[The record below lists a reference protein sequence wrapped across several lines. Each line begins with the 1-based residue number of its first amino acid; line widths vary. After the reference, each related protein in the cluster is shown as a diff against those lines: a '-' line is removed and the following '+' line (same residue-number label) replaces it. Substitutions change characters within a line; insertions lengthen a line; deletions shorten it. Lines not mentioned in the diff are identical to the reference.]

1 MKKLLITLAAAAA
14 ATLAMPHTARAAE
27 FREHR
32 GVYISPYVSDWPS
45 GPINAQNAETYKRIL
60 RNNLDQYRN
69 GGVNVVYFAVR
80 PLCDAAYKSAYE
92 PWSSTVSGRRGVA
105 PPFDPLEFLIEEAHA
120 RGIEVYTWLNAYRYC
135 TRYKHGESPLDYELT
150 HPEWLLVQDH
160 ETILNPALEEVKQRV
175 CDVAADIVD
184 HYDIDGLLFDD
195 YYYSNPTPME
205 VDKEFYDAA
214 KAADSTIGTQ
224 LEWRVSNVNDM
235 IRRVHDTV
243 KSHKDWV
250 VFGTKPAG
258 VASPPH
264 VTSEYGLDPSPN
276 IREHDWQYEAVAA
289 DPLYWYKHHLTD
301 FMAPQIYWCD
311 LFDPLQ
317 DWWVIASRKFNR
329 HLYSAVS
336 MSKYSEFGAAEFSR
350 EVEYARAGQPDNVN
364 GMGFFRMQFYSGS
377 ALKYEGKTIYFPEYM
392 GKTAFAT
399 RALTPIRP
407 WNNVL
412 SPATVTNLR
421 REGNTL
427 RWDEVEGMRYTVYA
441 FADGEERK
449 PYSSNLLQC
458 RYTNSYDIPADLTGR
473 TFGVAVYD
481 RYGNEYSMSIEGE
494 AAAEPV
500 KAVLT
505 YPDDNALAADLFD
518 FTWEENGQSN
528 VLEVATD
535 AGFTDCVVNVPV
547 SGNSISSYIIFDMQE
562 GMKYYWRV
570 RTSAVNAPVAYSET
584 RSFTASRVAVTAP
597 TGKDESDAPAVAWTP
612 AYAGSSYLLEIAK
625 DRTFNQKVYSAEC
638 SEPTHQIPSGKLM
651 TGFRYY
657 CRVTAMRDGR
667 SSVSD
672 PVEFWTADRVPSVPV
687 FVNPTADG
695 QVIHANECIEVEP
708 IDGVSSIRLQISANA
723 EFSGRLYNLTMRD
736 GEFES
741 KPLSEIRVA
750 GKDLVSGQTYYA
762 RIRANYFTQDNL
774 STEKSTDYNVKSF
787 VYDSTNGIGSV
798 TDESA
803 KAYVTAGGLV
813 VMPVIG
819 NDVEIYRADGTL
831 VYVDRSG
838 LASVQLPE
846 LAAGLYMI
854 RIAGPSATTLKW
866 VRQ

>member
-1 MKKLLITLAAAAA
+1 MKKILITLAAAAA
-14 ATLAMPHTARAAE
+14 VAMSLPDTACGAE

-45 GPINAQNAETYKRIL
+45 GPINAQNAETYKNIL
-60 RNNLDQYRN
+60 RNALDTYRD

-92 PWSSTVSGRRGVA
+92 PWSSTISGTRGVA
-105 PPFDPLEFLIEEAHA
+105 PPFDPLEFLIQEAHA

-184 HYDIDGLLFDD
+184 NYDIDGLLFDD

-214 KAADSTIGTQ
+214 YAADPSVGTQ

-243 KSHKDWV
+243 KSHKNWV

-264 VTSEYGLDPSPN
+264 VTTEYGLDPSPN

-336 MSKYSEFGAAEFSR
+336 MSKYNDFGGAEFAR
-350 EVEYARAGQPDNVN
+350 EAEYARAGQPDNVN
-364 GMGFFRMQFYSGS
+364 GIGFFRMQFYSGS
-377 ALKYEGKTIYFPEYM
+377 AIKYEGKTMYFPKYM
-392 GKTAFAT
+392 GLTAFAT
-399 RALTPIRP
+399 HALTPIRP
-407 WNNVL
+407 WNNQL
-412 SPATVTNLR
+412 SPASVTNLR

-427 RWDEVEGMRYTVYA
+427 VWDEVEGMRYTVYA
-441 FADGEERK
+441 FADGEERQ
-449 PYSSNLLQC
+449 PYNSNLLQC
-458 RYTNSYDIPADLTGR
+458 RYTNSYDIPKDLTGH

-494 AAAEPV
+494 SAAQPV
-500 KAVLT
+500 QAVLT
-505 YPDDNALAADLFD
+505 YPDNGEKAADLFD

-535 AGFTDCVVNVPV
+535 ADFTDCVVNVPV
-547 SGNSISSYIIFDMQE
+547 SGNSVSSYIIFDMQE
-562 GMKYYWRV
+562 GQKYYWRV

-584 RSFTASRVAVTAP
+584 RTFIASRVAVTAP
-597 TGKDESDAPAVAWTP
+597 VGKDATTTPTVSWTP
-612 AYAGSSYLLEIAK
+612 AYDGSVYRLEIAIDK
-625 DRTFNQKVYSAEC
+625 TFKQIVYSTDCAEA
-638 SEPTHQIPSGKLM
+638 SHQVESYNLM
-651 TGFRYY
+651 SGFRYY

-667 SSVSD
+667 SSTSD
-672 PVEFWTADRVPSVPV
+672 PVEFWTADNVPSVPV

-695 QVIHANECIEVEP
+695 EEIHANECIEIEP
-708 IDGVSSIRLQISANA
+708 IEGVNSVQLQIANNA
-723 EFSGRLYNLTMRD
+723 EFSGRLYSLTLRD
-736 GEFES
+736 GATES

-750 GKDLVSGQTYYA
+750 GKALVSGETYYA
-762 RIRANYFTQDNL
+762 RIRANYFTQDNITATK
-774 STEKSTDYNVKSF
+774 STEYNVKSF
-787 VYDSTNGIGSV
+787 VYNSSNGIGSV
-798 TDESA
+798 TDDTA
-803 KAYVTAGGLV
+803 RPYVTPEGV
-813 VMPVIG
+813 IVMPVIG
-819 NDVEIYRADGTL
+819 NNVEVYRTDGTL
-831 VYVDRSG
+831 VHVDRSG
-838 LASVQLPE
+838 LASAHLPA
-846 LAAGLYMI
+846 LPAGLYVI
-854 RIAGPSATTLKW
+854 RVTGPSAATLKW
-866 VRQ
+866 VKP